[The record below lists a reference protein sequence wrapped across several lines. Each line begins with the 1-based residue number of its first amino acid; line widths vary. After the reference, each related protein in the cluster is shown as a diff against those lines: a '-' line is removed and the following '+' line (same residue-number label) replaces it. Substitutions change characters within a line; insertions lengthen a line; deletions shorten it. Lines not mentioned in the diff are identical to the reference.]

1 MVRGGGAIG
10 RIHWSGLGAS
20 TAEDLHG
27 NFSGSIGKVV
37 DSGGGGSGRT
47 ERGDGQRMV
56 VGVLFILGFG
66 WVR

>member
-37 DSGGGGSGRT
+37 DSGGGG
-47 ERGDGQRMV
+47 V
-56 VGVLFILGFG
+56 VGPNEGMAKG
-66 WVR
+66 WLLECCSY